1 MRPRFTAGRATRRVV
16 ERMMAADTKHRSR
29 KRSRTVI
36 AAVVMVAW
44 GVGLGLLARRELF
57 ASHADRLA
65 EAAMRLNPG
74 AKFYV
79 VEQLGKQI
87 GFASNT
93 IDTVQNGID
102 VTDYYVADFSTGTR
116 PHRETARSLTRLSRA
131 LALRSFDLLA
141 KTPGSAVHIGGRTDG
156 DSAIVFARRDSAA
169 GIRADS
175 QRVSVLGPVLLP
187 TIVPLALA
195 LGETPKVG
203 RKYSFRMFVPE
214 SPGQRGAIQ
223 VSILAESLF
232 TVVDSAR
239 FDATQ
244 RTWLVALTDTVRAWH
259 ASTENGTLINEWIDA
274 QGRVVQSM
282 RAGGITLRRMAYE
295 IAFENWRNAQDS
307 AETLGNTGKAASNFL
322 ERTAIAVGADVSK
335 SNLQSLTVRLVG
347 LTNVESRSFDIVGG
361 RQTQTGET
369 VRVTRETEGQLVPT
383 YSLLGDN
390 AAIKKQFAREL
401 ADEPGLQAHELR
413 MVQTAIGIAG
423 NDRDPRVIAGKINA
437 WVATNVKRAV
447 SPGAPDALQLLRTR
461 RGDANDHTQL
471 FVALA
476 RSIGI
481 PARVAMGV
489 VYVGGKFYYHAW
501 PEVYLRDWTAL
512 DPTFGQFPADA
523 SHVRFVVG
531 GMARQPELLRLVG
544 SVKIEVTQK
553 TEGRRPKAETG
564 KP

>member
-1 MRPRFTAGRATRRVV
+1 
-16 ERMMAADTKHRSR
+16 MAAEAKNNSR
-29 KRSRTVI
+29 RRSRTVI
-36 AAVVMVAW
+36 AVAVLVAW

-57 ASHADRLA
+57 ASHADLLA

-74 AKFYV
+74 ATFYV
-79 VEQLGKQI
+79 VEQQGKQI
-87 GFASNT
+87 GFASTT

-102 VTDYYVADFSTGTR
+102 VTDYYVADFSTAVR
-116 PHRETARSLTRLSRA
+116 AHRETARSVTRLSRA
-131 LALRSFDLLA
+131 LALRSFDVLA
-141 KTPGSAVHIGGRTDG
+141 ESPGSALHIGGRTEG
-156 DSAIVFARRDSAA
+156 DSAIVFARGDSVA

-175 QRVSVLGPVLLP
+175 QRVAVLGPVLLP

-195 LGETPKVG
+195 LGETPKLG
-203 RKYSFRMFVPE
+203 HKYSFRMFVPE
-214 SPGQRGAIQ
+214 SPAQRGEIQ

-244 RTWLVALTDTVRAWH
+244 RSWHVAQTDTVRAWH

-295 IAFENWRNAQDS
+295 IAFENWRKSQDS
-307 AETLGNTGKAASNFL
+307 VTSLGTTGAGASNFL
-322 ERTAIAVGADVSK
+322 ERTAIAAGVDVSK
-335 SNLQSLTVRLVG
+335 SNLQSLTIRLVG
-347 LTNVESRSFDIVGG
+347 LTNIESHAFDIVGS
-361 RQTQTGET
+361 RQTQAGELI
-369 VRVTRETEGQLVPT
+369 RVTRETESQLVPT

-401 ADEPGLQAHELR
+401 ADEPGLQAHEFR

-437 WVATNVKRAV
+437 WIATNVKREV

-461 RGDANDHTQL
+461 RGDANDHAQL

-476 RSIGI
+476 RGIGI

-501 PEVYLRDWTAL
+501 AEVYLRDWTAL

-523 SHVRFVVG
+523 SHIRFVVG
-531 GMARQPELLRLVG
+531 GIARQPELLRLVA
-544 SVKIEVTQK
+544 SVKMEATQK

-564 KP
+564 KQ

>member
-1 MRPRFTAGRATRRVV
+1 MKAVDVKNSSRR
-16 ERMMAADTKHRSR
+16 
-29 KRSRTVI
+29 RSRTVV
-36 AAVVMVAW
+36 AVAVLVAW

-74 AKFYV
+74 ATFYV
-79 VEQLGKQI
+79 VEQQGKQI

-116 PHRETARSLTRLSRA
+116 PHRETTRSVTRLSRA

-141 KTPGSAVHIGGRTDG
+141 ESPGSAVHIGGRTDG
-156 DSAIVFARRDSAA
+156 DSAVVLARSDSAA

-175 QRVSVLGPVLLP
+175 QRVAVLGPVLLP
-187 TIVPLALA
+187 SIVPLALA
-195 LGETPKVG
+195 LGDTPKIG

-214 SPGQRGAIQ
+214 APGKRGETR

-259 ASTENGTLINEWIDA
+259 ASSENGALIDEWIDA
-274 QGRVVQSM
+274 QGRVVLST
-282 RAGGITLRRMAYE
+282 RGGGITLRRMAYE
-295 IAFENWRNAQDS
+295 IAFENWRKTQDS
-307 AETLGNTGKAASNFL
+307 AAALGTTGAAASNFL
-322 ERTAIAVGADVSK
+322 ERTAIASGVDVSK

-347 LTNVESRSFDIVGG
+347 MANVGAHGFDIVGS
-361 RQTQTGET
+361 RQTLTAET

-390 AAIKKQFAREL
+390 AAIKKQFAHEL

-461 RGDANDHTQL
+461 RGDANDHAQL

-489 VYVGGKFYYHAW
+489 VYDGGKFYYHAW

-531 GMARQPELLRLVG
+531 GMARQPDLLRLVG
-544 SVKIEVTQK
+544 SVKIEITQK

>member
-1 MRPRFTAGRATRRVV
+1 
-16 ERMMAADTKHRSR
+16 MMVAETQHRSR
-29 KRSRTVI
+29 GRSRTII
-36 AAVVMVAW
+36 AVAVLIAW

-57 ASHADRLA
+57 ASHADLLA

-74 AKFYV
+74 ATFYV
-79 VEQLGKQI
+79 VEQQGKQI
-87 GFASNT
+87 GFASTT
-93 IDTVQNGID
+93 IDTVRNGID
-102 VTDYYVADFSTGTR
+102 VTDYYVADFSAGAR
-116 PHRETARSLTRLSRA
+116 PHRETARSVTRLSRA

-141 KTPGSAVHIGGRTDG
+141 ESPGSALHIGGRTDG
-156 DSAIVFARRDSAA
+156 DSAIVFARGDSAA

-187 TIVPLALA
+187 SLVPLALA

-214 SPGQRGAIQ
+214 APGQRGDIQ

-239 FDATQ
+239 FDPAQ

-282 RAGGITLRRMAYE
+282 RSGGITLRRMAYE
-295 IAFENWRNAQDS
+295 IAFENWRKSQDS
-307 AETLGNTGKAASNFL
+307 VAALGPTGAAASNFL
-322 ERTAIAVGADVSK
+322 ERTAIAAGVDVSK
-335 SNLQSLTVRLVG
+335 SNLQSVTVRLAG
-347 LTNVESRSFDIVGG
+347 LAKVETRGFDIVGS

-369 VRVTRETEGQLVPT
+369 IRVTRETEAQLVPT

-401 ADEPGLQAHELR
+401 ADEPGLQAHELS
-413 MVQTAIGIAG
+413 MVRTAIAIAG

-437 WVATNVKRAV
+437 WVATNVKREV

-476 RSIGI
+476 RGIGI
-481 PARVAMGV
+481 PSRVAMGV

-501 PEVYLRDWTAL
+501 PEVFLRDWTAL

-531 GMARQPELLRLVG
+531 GMARQPELLRLIG
-544 SVKIEVTQK
+544 SVKMEVTQK
-553 TEGRRPKAETG
+553 TEGRRPIAATG

>member
-1 MRPRFTAGRATRRVV
+1 MKGAEAKNSSRR
-16 ERMMAADTKHRSR
+16 
-29 KRSRTVI
+29 RSRTVI
-36 AAVVMVAW
+36 AVAVLVAW

-57 ASHADRLA
+57 ASHADLLA

-74 AKFYV
+74 ATFYV
-79 VEQLGKQI
+79 VEQQGKQI

-102 VTDYYVADFSTGTR
+102 VTDYYVADFSTGAR
-116 PHRETARSLTRLSRA
+116 PHRETARSVTRLSRA
-131 LALRSFDLLA
+131 LALRSFDLI
-141 KTPGSAVHIGGRTDG
+141 TESPGSAVHISGRTDG
-156 DSAIVFARRDSAA
+156 DSAIVFARSDSEA

-187 TIVPLALA
+187 SLVPLALA

-203 RKYSFRMFVPE
+203 RKYAFRMFVPE
-214 SPGQRGAIQ
+214 SPGQRGEIQ

-239 FDATQ
+239 FEPAQ

-282 RAGGITLRRMAYE
+282 REGGITLKRMAYE
-295 IAFENWRNAQDS
+295 IAFENWRKAQDS
-307 AETLGNTGKAASNFL
+307 VAALGTIGEAASTFL
-322 ERTAIAVGADVSK
+322 ERTAIAAGADVSK
-335 SNLQSLTVRLVG
+335 SNLQSLTVRLAG
-347 LTNVESRSFDIVGG
+347 LANVATRAFDIAGS
-361 RQTQTGET
+361 RQTLTGET
-369 VRVTRETEGQLVPT
+369 VRVTRETETQLVPT
-383 YSLLGDN
+383 FSLLGDN

-437 WVATNVKRAV
+437 WVATNVKREV

-461 RGDANDHTQL
+461 RGDANDHAQL

-476 RSIGI
+476 RGIGI

-531 GMARQPELLRLVG
+531 GIARQPELLRLIG
-544 SVKIEVTQK
+544 SVKMEVTQK
-553 TEGRRPKAETG
+553 VEGRRPKAETG